1 MMTQKSNRGCDDK
14 NEKKKKSYDEA
25 DILVSLFTDV
35 SQ

>member
-14 NEKKKKSYDEA
+14 NEKKSYDEA

>member
-14 NEKKKKSYDEA
+14 NEKKKSYDEA